1 MVTAPNLNTVKALT
15 CSKCGAAITLR
26 TGAQAQVVVCDS
38 CHSVLD
44 ATDPNLKVL
53 QTFDDRMRWKAVI
66 PLGTKGTLKGD
77 PYEAIGFQVRTIM
90 DDGVAYSWREYV
102 LWNPYKGYRYLSEY
116 DGHWND
122 YSVTKTPPTDVPG
135 SDPPVVELHGERFK
149 HFQTADV
156 ATVFILGE
164 FPWQVRVGDRA
175 TVSDYVS
182 PPHMLSK
189 EVTTD
194 ETTWS
199 IGNYTDPRRIWEAF
213 SLPGAPPAPHGVF
226 ENQPD
231 DYVPAAKSFMT
242 VFAVFALLLFVLF
255 VGRQVTAENKGV
267 FTAGYSF
274 RPPGSDTTAF
284 VTDVFPID
292 GRTSNVEV
300 RIHADVRNS
309 WAYFNLS
316 LINDQTGKA
325 IDFGREV
332 EYYYGVDS
340 DGSWNEGTQD
350 DRSFL
355 PAVPPGRYFLRV
367 QPEGP
372 ILGGAVTNYTISLH
386 RDVARGSWFLIAF
399 ALLALIPLFMAF
411 RAWAFEAQRWSES
424 DHPMVKVQTSAGE
437 RNDDN

>member
-1 MVTAPNLNTVKALT
+1 VTPPAVKALA
-15 CSKCGAAITLR
+15 CPKCGAAITLR
-26 TGAQAQVVVCDS
+26 SGAQALVVVCES

-44 ATDPNLKVL
+44 AKDPNLAVL
-53 QTFDDRMRWKAVI
+53 QTFDARMHWSVTI

-77 PYEAIGFQVRTIM
+77 PYEAIAFQVRTITEEGI
-90 DDGVAYSWREYV
+90 DYSWREYV

-122 YSVTKTPPTDVPG
+122 YIVTKTPPTPVMG

-149 HFQTADV
+149 HFQTAE
-156 ATVFILGE
+156 ARTVFILGE
-164 FPWQVRVGDRA
+164 FPWQVRVGDKA
-175 TVSDYVS
+175 TTSDYVS

-189 EVTTD
+189 EVTED

-199 IGNYTDPRRIWEAF
+199 IGSYTDPRRIWEAF
-213 SLPGAPPAPHGVF
+213 ALPGTPRAPTGVY

-231 DYVPAAKSFMT
+231 DYAPAAKD
-242 VFAVFALLLFVLF
+242 FAKLFAMFALLLFMLF
-255 VGRQVTAENKGV
+255 VGRQVTAADQSV
-267 FTAGYSF
+267 FTGEFRF
-274 RPPGSDTTAF
+274 RPPGSDTSAF
-284 VTDVFPID
+284 VTNVFPIM

-300 RIHADVRNS
+300 KIHADVRNH

-332 EYYYGVDS
+332 SYYNGS
-340 DGSWNEGTQD
+340 DEDGYWEEGKQD

-355 PAVPPGRYFLRV
+355 PAVPAGNYFLRV

-372 ILGGAVTNYTISLH
+372 LGGPITIYSITLH
-386 RDVARGSWFLIAF
+386 RDVARTSWFLIA
-399 ALLALIPLFMAF
+399 LGVLAAVPLFMGF
-411 RAWAFEAQRWSES
+411 RAWAFEVQRWRES
-424 DHPMVKVQTSAGE
+424 DHPMVQTNTGGG
-437 RNDDN
+437 NDDS